1 MEPGSGGVVD
11 EESEEESPCARAR
24 LVVCLYLRRFFGV
37 PYVEDAVVSGVVPKD
52 VRARVSKGVLVRVVL
67 RETHLLERRCAVL
80 YKPGRFK
87 TGVLMTCRTG
97 APLSYADLRAASMG
111 RY

>member
-1 MEPGSGGVVD
+1 VGND
-11 EESEEESPCARAR
+11 ESEEEALFSRTR
-24 LVVCLYLRRFFGV
+24 LLVCLYLRRLVGV
-37 PYVEDAVVSGVVPKD
+37 VYVGGTVVSGVAPED

>member
-1 MEPGSGGVVD
+1 MELGVCWVIND
-11 EESEEESPCARAR
+11 ESEEESPFAGAR
-24 LVVCLYLRRFFGV
+24 LLVCLYLRRLVGV
-37 PYVEDAVVSGVVPKD
+37 VYVGGSVVSGVVPKE
-52 VRARVSKGVLVRVVL
+52 VRARVSKGVFVRVVL

-80 YKPGRFK
+80 YVPGRFK

-97 APLSYADLRAASMG
+97 APLSYADLRAASIG

>member
-1 MEPGSGGVVD
+1 MEPGTTGGVAD
-11 EESEEESPCARAR
+11 DESEEESAVVGAR
-24 LVVCLYLRRFFGV
+24 LIVCRYLRLVGV
-37 PYVEDAVVSGVVPKD
+37 ACVEDAVVSGAVPKD
-52 VRARVSKGVLVRVVL
+52 VRARVSKEVLVRVVL

-97 APLSYADLRAASMG
+97 APLSYVDLRAASMG